1 MLAFFVVFSVTLNI
15 LAFIIFVSYLY
26 GMVSKTD
33 IIARLQREILP
44 LQGYKPRLQPA
55 VDQGLRLLSKAFPGE
70 IFPLGAI
77 HEFHHGSREDKVSTC
92 GFIAGVLSAFT
103 KNNSISVWVCRE
115 LNVFPPALSFFGLK
129 PEHVVFVE
137 LKNARER
144 GWAIEEA
151 LKCKGLSAVV
161 GETEGL
167 SFMQSRRL
175 QLAVER
181 SGVTGFIVH
190 NGKLNTTSSIARW
203 KVKAAKSIVS
213 GDMPG
218 IGFPA
223 WDVELARVRNGKPRH
238 WDLTWSDGG
247 FMEPVKTQA
256 LPLHHRKTG

>member
-1 MLAFFVVFSVTLNI
+1 
-15 LAFIIFVSYLY
+15 
-26 GMVSKTD
+26 MVSKAD

-55 VDQGLRLLSKAFPGE
+55 VDQGLSLLAKAFPGQG
-70 IFPLGAI
+70 FPLGAI
-77 HEFHHGSREDKVSTC
+77 HEFHHGGREDKVSTC
-92 GFIAGVLSAFT
+92 GFIAGLISAFT
-103 KNNSISVWVCRE
+103 KNNSISVWVCKE
-115 LNVFPPALSFFGLK
+115 QQVFPPALAYFGLK

-137 LKNARER
+137 LKNVRER

-151 LKCKGLSAVV
+151 LKCTGLSAVV

-190 NGKLNTTSSIARW
+190 NGNLNTTTSIARW
-203 KVKAAKSIVS
+203 KVKAARSMVS

-218 IGFPA
+218 IGYPA
-223 WDVELARVRNGKPRH
+223 WDVHLARARNGNPRH
-238 WDLTWSDGG
+238 WELVWRDGR
-247 FMEPVKTQA
+247 FMEPENKQA
-256 LPLHHRKTG
+256 PSIQHRKTG